1 MRNEKRGRRAIFP
14 GKSSPGADRVQ
25 GVLSPVGSKAFEQAR
40 ARLAAMTQREPEQ
53 VSDAD
58 TIEYLARG
66 ENATRKLLEG
76 TL

>member
-1 MRNEKRGRRAIFP
+1 MKNETRGRRAIFP
-14 GKSSPGADRVQ
+14 GKMAAGADRVQ
-25 GVLSPVGSKAFEQAR
+25 GVLSPIGSKAFEQAR
-40 ARLAAMTQREPEQ
+40 ARLAKLTAREPEQ

-66 ENATRKLLEG
+66 ETATRRFLEG